1 MTYFSYKYY
10 YVQEKNQCQILAE
23 CLSRENDP
31 NKYHRSGQCR
41 CGTDE
46 IFASSN
52 AEYFLLL
59 FCVSL
64 VNAIFY
70 CYNTFGD
77 RLPAA
82 LVYFYDNLWLL
93 VLVWNWDPTFWEV
106 SQNGYQPHG
115 KRVAS
120 HEKELLVGTR
130 SDKTHHRFLIP
141 DHAEMLTILLWTANN
156 AHISIGLL
164 PFSILFGITTTGV
177 QRVVLFQVRALKY

>member
-41 CGTDE
+41 CGTDK

-120 HEKELLVGTR
+120 HEKEKKKSCVELDLIRLIIDSQFPTMLKCWQFFCELR
-130 SDKTHHRFLIP
+130 IMHIFL
-141 DHAEMLTILLWTANN
+141 
-156 AHISIGLL
+156 
-164 PFSILFGITTTGV
+164 
-177 QRVVLFQVRALKY
+177 